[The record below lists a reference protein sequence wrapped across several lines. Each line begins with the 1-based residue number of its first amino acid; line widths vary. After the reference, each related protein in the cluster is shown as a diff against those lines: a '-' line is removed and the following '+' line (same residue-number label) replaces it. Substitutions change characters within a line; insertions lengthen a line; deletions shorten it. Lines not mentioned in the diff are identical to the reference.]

1 MPYLVKYTD
10 YKSIEEELFKS
21 DHRLTA
27 EVLEPLFMSR
37 QFNELKKDFDFPI
50 GFECHC
56 ETDIEIEMDE
66 ILSCH
71 VRKIEKS

>member
-21 DHRLTA
+21 DDHRLTA

-37 QFNELKKDFDFPI
+37 
-50 GFECHC
+50 
-56 ETDIEIEMDE
+56 
-66 ILSCH
+66 
-71 VRKIEKS
+71 